1 MKVIFIK
8 DLKNVGYKNDI
19 KDQPDGY
26 ARNFL
31 LTKGYVIPATPEAI
45 KKIERAQNEIR
56 VEREVQTDLFKKNIR
71 SVGGVGI
78 TISAKTN
85 EHGSLFKAI
94 HAKDIT
100 AALKKEHHII
110 IDEEFIRV
118 PEPIK
123 QNGTFTIYVEA
134 MGLKEPITVN
144 VISDK
149 K

>member
-8 DLKNVGYKNDI
+8 DLKNVGRKDDI

-31 LTKGYVIPATPEAI
+31 ISKGYAIPATPEAI
-45 KKIERAQNEIR
+45 KKIERAANEIR
-56 VEREVQTDLFKKNIR
+56 VVKEVQTDLFKKNIKAMN
-71 SVGGVGI
+71 GVGV

-85 EHGSLFKAI
+85 EQGSLFKAI
-94 HAKDIT
+94 HAKDIA
-100 AALKKEHHII
+100 AALKKNNHIS
-110 IDEEFIRV
+110 IDEVFIKL

-134 MGLKEPITVN
+134 MGMKEPITVN
-144 VISDK
+144 VIRA
-149 K
+149 